1 MCAFANSGKLLD
13 LKFLDWN
20 DDALPRDHI
29 DDGEHA
35 RLKSGVRKIHDRS
48 FYRFNG
54 RQRLGQ
60 LVAAGQKYVLNMEV
74 DDIPLL
80 DQGSPLWAIE
90 PALVGSSGMHG
101 SAQYGVGVWK

>member
-1 MCAFANSGKLLD
+1 LCAFANSGKLLD

-54 RQRLGQ
+54 RQRFGQ
-60 LVAAGQKYVLNMEV
+60 LVAAGQKYVLNMKV

-80 DQGSPLWAIE
+80 YQGSPL
-90 PALVGSSGMHG
+90 VGD
-101 SAQYGVGVWK
+101 